1 MTKRLED
8 PERELRQRFE
18 ALRASDAAEVGPF
31 ESLRRGALRRLERR
45 GRIGISPRRAFLAA
59 ASATAMLLVVALVVR
74 SRSQRPSIEEAIA
87 QAREL
92 QSWTAP
98 TDSLMT
104 AADLAVRG
112 ASGSASES
120 GSAMDSQAD
129 ASSSDSR

>member
-8 PERELRQRFE
+8 PDRELRERFE

-31 ESLRRGALRRLERR
+31 ESLRRGALRRLKRR

-104 AADLAVRG
+104 AADLAARG

-120 GSAMDSQAD
+120 GSAVDSQAD

>member
-8 PERELRQRFE
+8 PDRGLRERFE

-31 ESLRRGALRRLERR
+31 ESLRRDALRRPERR

-74 SRSQRPSIEEAIA
+74 SRSPRPSIEEAIA

-120 GSAMDSQAD
+120 GSAVDSQAD